1 MTAQERVPS
10 TTTQLAEQ
18 RTYMAA
24 ERTFFAILRTGL
36 AIAGAGTVIVSI
48 LGSSWPDWLS
58 VALASVFIFVGYT
71 MMLVGL
77 RSYRAMAAQLAPD
90 RKLQITSPALIT
102 FLTIVL
108 QVAVV
113 LVVGLYLLS
122 LSRIDW
128 PWLG

>member
-1 MTAQERVPS
+1 
-10 TTTQLAEQ
+10 
-18 RTYMAA
+18 MAA
-24 ERTFFAILRTGL
+24 ERTFFSILRTGL

-77 RSYRAMAAQLAPD
+77 RSYRTMAAQLAPD
-90 RKLQITSPALIT
+90 SKLQITSPALIT

-108 QVAVV
+108 QVAVI

>member
-1 MTAQERVPS
+1 
-10 TTTQLAEQ
+10 
-18 RTYMAA
+18 
-24 ERTFFAILRTGL
+24 
-36 AIAGAGTVIVSI
+36 
-48 LGSSWPDWLS
+48 
-58 VALASVFIFVGYT
+58 VFIFVGYT

-77 RSYRAMAAQLAPD
+77 RSYRAMAARLTIES
-90 RKLQITSPALIT
+90 KLQITSPRLIT

-128 PWLG
+128 PWLD